1 MGHSDSA
8 RRRGSFGQTADKQL
22 RRARGE
28 ERAFQ
33 CENNEMHCP
42 NTFQQGHGWFLQGV
56 LGQSMTDMKMWQET
70 AGKYIICVSKVT
82 ARAALMD
89 PQLLSQITP
98 ATFPP
103 RQVRESHN
111 GQF

>member
-1 MGHSDSA
+1 
-8 RRRGSFGQTADKQL
+8 
-22 RRARGE
+22 
-28 ERAFQ
+28 
-33 CENNEMHCP
+33 MHCP
-42 NTFQQGHGWFLQGV
+42 NTLQQGHGWFLQGV